1 MSAIKDLY
9 DFVSIKGL
17 ELHTYVYDG
26 KHRIVILWPNGCNHN
41 GSVMNMEVCEAE
53 AEDPGKASE
62 EAFEKAVRRYA
73 EILRTRTLHARR
85 EKATEKRG

>member
-17 ELHTYVYDG
+17 ELHTYVHDG
-26 KHRIVILWPNGCNHN
+26 RHRIVILWPNGCNHN

-53 AEDPGKASE
+53 AENPDRAAT
-62 EAFEKAVRRYA
+62 EALAKAVERYA
-73 EILRTRTLHARR
+73 EIAKRKGIAR
-85 EKATEKRG
+85 

>member
-53 AEDPGKASE
+53 AENPDRAAT
-62 EAFEKAVRRYA
+62 EALAKAVERYA
-73 EILRTRTLHARR
+73 EIAKRKGIAR
-85 EKATEKRG
+85 